1 MFQNYGEV
9 KKKKK
14 KFTRSDDEANN
25 HDNKDDA
32 PTYPTEHMKMHNSLS
47 LSWTTTFIFPSL
59 SFYKYQ

>member
-14 KFTRSDDEANN
+14 FTGSDDEANN

-47 LSWTTTFIFPSL
+47 LSWTTKFHISL
-59 SFYKYQ
+59 STVL